1 MDLLNQAHQELG
13 SVPNWTRGLTG
24 YARQK
29 RRMQLNSETMI
40 PQLARRGASGTQRN
54 SPNPDASRRRFER
67 LRDEI
72 APLRAALLNHP
83 IYAEVDSLSRLR
95 EFMQI
100 HVFAVWDFMSLVKRL
115 QGELTSNSL
124 PWLPPLRSRIARFA
138 NEVVLGEES
147 DLGLDGKPI
156 SHFELYL
163 RAMDEIGADTT
174 LIRGFMAQM
183 GLGEQY
189 DKVFTEI
196 VAPPGVVNFVN
207 ETLRCAIHASV
218 VEVASFFFFGREDV
232 IPEMFQRLLRLW
244 GNAKTE
250 VPHFAFYL
258 ERHIE
263 LDGDSHGPWAQEMLT
278 ALAGESES
286 NWKQATSAA
295 EQAITSRIRLWD
307 QTLAHLKVTERGNKR
322 RLLPRNVA

>member
-1 MDLLNQAHQELG
+1 
-13 SVPNWTRGLTG
+13 
-24 YARQK
+24 
-29 RRMQLNSETMI
+29 
-40 PQLARRGASGTQRN
+40 
-54 SPNPDASRRRFER
+54 
-67 LRDEI
+67 
-72 APLRAALLNHP
+72 
-83 IYAEVDSLSRLR
+83 
-95 EFMQI
+95 MQI

-174 LIRGFMAQM
+174 QIRGFMAQM
-183 GLGEQY
+183 SLGGQY
-189 DKVFTEI
+189 EKVLAEI
-196 VAPPGVVNFVN
+196 AAPPEAVNFVN
-207 ETLRCAIHASV
+207 ETLRCAIHGSM

-244 GNAKTE
+244 GNAKAE

-278 ALAGESES
+278 ALAGHSES
-286 NWKQATSAA
+286 NWKQVTSAA

-307 QTLAHLKVTERGNKR
+307 RTLAHLKDMERGNNGRSAPGRPDHPSRTERYASHVPSETSLDLSARFVVTTKSYH
-322 RLLPRNVA
+322 LH